1 MSGVLFSRER
11 LRNLL
16 AIFLLFLIGTLLF
29 GYVAN
34 QVFDGDAD
42 NFDYGILQIV
52 RLIQNPL
59 LNDIANIV
67 TIFGSVAMVGL
78 LTFFLCVYL
87 LQLQKKK
94 QAAFAAISVGG
105 VLIIFSLLKL
115 IFERDRPFLYNLI
128 YESTYSFPSG
138 HAALSFALA
147 FVVLILT
154 WKSNYRLA
162 FVTGATLFIF
172 FIGLSRIYLTVHYP
186 TDVIAGWILAA
197 IWVLVSALTLNIIP
211 PSIKLRNNI

>member
-52 RLIQNPL
+52 RSIQNSL

-87 LQLQKKK
+87 LQLRKKK

-147 FVVLILT
+147 LVVVILS

-162 FVTGATLFIF
+162 FVASATLFIF
-172 FIGLSRIYLTVHYP
+172 LIGLSRVYLTVHYP

-211 PSIKLRNNI
+211 PSRKLRNNI